1 MAPRARRSFSAE
13 FKAETIE
20 LIRTSGKTIG
30 QVCRDL
36 DLTETAVR
44 RWVQQAEIDA
54 GKRPGLTTA
63 ERAELAELRR
73 ENRILREEREILKS
87 RGLLREGDDAV
98 SRYRFTAS
106 EKAGHSVV
114 RLCRLLRV
122 APSGYYAWKKRAPS
136 GRALANAALAARIRA
151 VHERS
156 RGTYGSPRV
165 HAELRA
171 AGPVGRKRV
180 ARLMREAGLAGCRPR
195 GFRRT
200 TTPDPTAQADDLVRR
215 DFRPAA
221 PDRLWVADI
230 TYVRTDEGW
239 LYLAAILD
247 ACSRRVVGWSLAD
260 HLRTELALA
269 ALDMALDRRRPAPG
283 LLHHSDRGT
292 QYLAHAYTTRLT
304 EQQVRRGVGRP
315 GACWDNAVA
324 ESFFATL
331 KTELLHRHTRR
342 TRQQAR
348 TAIFEYIE
356 AFYNRQRR
364 HSTLGYLSPAEFEDR
379 YHRQATAA

>member
-1 MAPRARRSFSAE
+1 
-13 FKAETIE
+13 
-20 LIRTSGKTIG
+20 
-30 QVCRDL
+30 
-36 DLTETAVR
+36 
-44 RWVQQAEIDA
+44 
-54 GKRPGLTTA
+54 
-63 ERAELAELRR
+63 
-73 ENRILREEREILKS
+73 
-87 RGLLREGDDAV
+87 V
-98 SRYRFTAS
+98 SRYRFIEA

-136 GRALANAALAARIRA
+136 ERALANAALTGQIRA

-156 RGTYGSPRV
+156 RGTSGSPRV
-165 HAELRA
+165 HAELREG
-171 AGPVGRKRV
+171 GPVGRKRV
-180 ARLMREAGLAGCRPR
+180 ARLMREAGLVGCRPR

-200 TTPDPTAQADDLVRR
+200 TIPDPAAQAADLVRR
-215 DFRPAA
+215 DFRPADL
-221 PDRLWVADI
+221 DRLWLSDI

-260 HLRTELALA
+260 HLRTDLALA
-269 ALDMALDRRRPAPG
+269 ALDMALARRRPAPG
-283 LLHHSDRGT
+283 LVHHSDRGT
-292 QYLAHAYTTRLT
+292 QYLAHAYANRLD
-304 EQQVRRGVGRP
+304 QHHVRQSVGCP
-315 GACWDNAVA
+315 GTCWDNAVP

-331 KTELLHRHTRR
+331 KTELLHRHSWRTRR
-342 TRQQAR
+342 QAR

-379 YHRQATAA
+379 YHRRATAA

>member
-1 MAPRARRSFSAE
+1 M
-13 FKAETIE
+13 
-20 LIRTSGKTIG
+20 
-30 QVCRDL
+30 
-36 DLTETAVR
+36 
-44 RWVQQAEIDA
+44 
-54 GKRPGLTTA
+54 
-63 ERAELAELRR
+63 
-73 ENRILREEREILKS
+73 
-87 RGLLREGDDAV
+87 
-98 SRYRFTAS
+98 SRYRFIAA
-106 EKAGHSVV
+106 EGAGHSVV

-122 APSGYYAWKKRAPS
+122 SPSGYYAWKKRAPS
-136 GRALANAALAARIRA
+136 RRATANATLTERIRT
-151 VHERS
+151 VHARS

-165 HAELRA
+165 HAELRE

-180 ARLMREAGLAGCRPR
+180 ARLMRQAGLVGCRPR

-200 TTPDPTAQADDLVRR
+200 TIADPTVQAADLVQRA
-215 DFRPAA
+215 FRPGDL
-221 PDRLWVADI
+221 DRLWVSDI

-247 ACSRRVVGWSLAD
+247 AHSRRVVGWSLAD

-269 ALDMALDRRRPAPG
+269 ALDMALTRRRPAPG
-283 LLHHSDRGT
+283 LVHHSDRGT
-292 QYLAHAYTTRLT
+292 QYLAHAYTARLT
-304 EQQVRRGVGRP
+304 EQHVRQSVGCP
-315 GACWDNAVA
+315 GTCWDNAVP

-331 KTELLHRHTRR
+331 KTELLHRQTWA

-356 AFYNRQRR
+356 GFYNRQRR